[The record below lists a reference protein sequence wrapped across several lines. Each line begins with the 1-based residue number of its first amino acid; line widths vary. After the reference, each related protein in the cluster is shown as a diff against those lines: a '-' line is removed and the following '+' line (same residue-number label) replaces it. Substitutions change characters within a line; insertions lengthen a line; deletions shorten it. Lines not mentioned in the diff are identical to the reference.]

1 MTKPI
6 TIMLV
11 DDHAIVREGYRS
23 LLQKQDNMKVIAEAN
38 DGHQAYFK
46 YRECEPDIVIMDI
59 TMPGQ
64 SGLEAISRIR
74 QFNSQAKILVFS
86 MHQNPSFAIQAT
98 RAGAFGYVTKS
109 SDPEVL
115 IRAIHDVYQGK
126 HSLSADIAQ
135 ALALEKLGTESTALE
150 QLTVR
155 EFEVFRMLVEAHS
168 TQDIAETLNIS
179 PKTVANTHYIIKK
192 KLNVESDIELTR
204 LAIKLNLLNL
214 LDLVEASEN
223 SPQTEQPAD

>member
-1 MTKPI
+1 MTSQAHTI

-23 LLQKQDNMKVIAEAN
+23 LLQKQDNMEVTAEAN
-38 DGHQAYFK
+38 DGQQAYLK
-46 YRECEPDIVIMDI
+46 YREFEPDIVIMDI

-74 QFNSQAKILVFS
+74 QFNTEAKILVFS

-115 IRAIHDVYQGK
+115 IRAIKDVYKGQ

-135 ALALEKLGTESTALE
+135 ALALEKMGTESSALE

-155 EFEVFRMLVEAHS
+155 EFEIFRMLVEAHS
-168 TQDIAETLNIS
+168 NQEIAETLNIS
-179 PKTVANTHYIIKK
+179 PKTVSNTHYIIKK
-192 KLNVESDIELTR
+192 KLGVESDIELTR

-214 LDLVEASEN
+214 LDLVEASET
-223 SPQTEQPAD
+223 SPQPD

>member
-1 MTKPI
+1 MNDLST
-6 TIMLV
+6 TIKILLV

-23 LLQKQDNMKVIAEAN
+23 LLQKQDKMEVIAEAN
-38 DGHQAYFK
+38 DGHQAYLK
-46 YRECEPDIVIMDI
+46 YREFEPDIVIMDI
-59 TMPGQ
+59 SMPGQ

-74 QFNSQAKILVFS
+74 QFNSEAKILVFS

-115 IRAIHDVYQGK
+115 IRAIHDVYQGQ

-135 ALALEKLGTESTALE
+135 ALALEKLGSDSTALE
-150 QLTVR
+150 KLTVR
-155 EFEVFRMLVEAHS
+155 EFEIFRMLVEAHS
-168 TQDIAETLNIS
+168 SQDIADTLNIS
-179 PKTVANTHYIIKK
+179 PKTVSNTHYMIKK
-192 KLNVESDIELTR
+192 KLGVDSDIELTR

-214 LDLVEASEN
+214 LDLVEASEDL
-223 SPQTEQPAD
+223 PQPE

>member
-1 MTKPI
+1 MTSPTTNI

-23 LLQKQDNMKVIAEAN
+23 LLQKQDRMEVIAEAN
-38 DGHQAYFK
+38 DGHQAYLK
-46 YRECEPDIVIMDI
+46 YREFEPDIVIMDI

-74 QFNSQAKILVFS
+74 QVNSEAKILVFS

-98 RAGAFGYVTKS
+98 RAGAYGYVTKS

-115 IRAIHDVYQGK
+115 IRAIHDVYQGQ

-135 ALALEKLGTESTALE
+135 ALALEKLGTDSNALE

-155 EFEVFRMLVEAHS
+155 EFEIFRMLVEAHS
-168 TQDIAETLNIS
+168 SQDIAETLNIS
-179 PKTVANTHYIIKK
+179 PKTVSNTHYIIKK
-192 KLNVESDIELTR
+192 KLGVDSDIELTR

-214 LDLVEASEN
+214 LDLVEASDS
-223 SPQTEQPAD
+223 SPQPE